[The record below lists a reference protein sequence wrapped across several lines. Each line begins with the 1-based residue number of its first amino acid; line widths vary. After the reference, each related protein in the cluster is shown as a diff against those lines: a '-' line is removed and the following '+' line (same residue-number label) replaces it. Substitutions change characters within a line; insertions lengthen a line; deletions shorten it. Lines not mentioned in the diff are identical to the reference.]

1 MIIELIS
8 SFTEVLEEKSSVEV
22 TFEAFCKQRR
32 ELSLLALKSM
42 DQ

>member
-22 TFEAFCKQRR
+22 TFEEFYKQRR